1 MARTLLLTGLGC
13 AVLAL
18 TAHAEGPGAP
28 QNLRC
33 EYETNPIGL
42 DAAHPRLSWEVNDS
56 RRGATQTAYQI
67 AVAPTE
73 AAAAAGEGRLWDS
86 GRVIS
91 GQSIHVPYGGPALHA
106 GERCYWS
113 VRTWDNADAPSPWA
127 EPAFWEMGLFSAAD
141 WNAAWITIEE
151 AKAGPE
157 PVFGDWIWHHAE
169 STSEV
174 SRYFRK
180 TFELPADVKVASAT
194 AWGAANNE
202 YTFYLNGKE
211 LGGCD
216 EWKAVES
223 FDVAKELVPGKN
235 LIAIEGVHARGIAGI
250 VFGMHI
256 TLTGGRVIEV
266 RSGLHWLTSAEGP
279 EGWETPGFDANDW
292 VQPKLV
298 ARYGES
304 PWGRVADR
312 FPSRSFYLRKAFTT
326 ERSPIVRARV
336 YVSALGAYRLFING
350 TRVGQDELTPGW
362 TYFPKHILY
371 QTYDVTTLLR
381 GGENAVGMVLGNGW
395 WGGSMAGAWKDGNLR
410 GIAQLEMVYE
420 DGTRQVIATDE
431 GWKGHASPI
440 VKDSIYH
447 GETHDAQQEIAGW
460 CEPGFSDDD
469 WLPAR
474 AWTGPMGQLTA
485 QVGPAIQV
493 SEALPAVA
501 VSEPR
506 PGVFIFDFGQN
517 AAGRARLKVSGPQG
531 TRVQIRHAEILR
543 SDGTL
548 YTDNLQGAKC
558 TDVYILK
565 GVGEEVWEPAFTYR
579 GFRYAELTGYPGAPP
594 RDALVMHVMH
604 AALPAIGRFS
614 CSDSIINRV
623 QENILWSMRSNFYS
637 VPTDC
642 PQRDERL
649 GWTGDVQLF
658 LPTACWNMNVAG
670 FVTKWMR
677 DVVDSRTPDGAATD
691 VAPALNA
698 APGAPGWADAITVAP
713 WAIYTYYGDTR
724 IIETNYDAMAGWLQ
738 YMREKATDGLYVM
751 GRYGDW
757 VPVESSP
764 KETLAGAYQYLST
777 RYLADMAEAIGKAD
791 DAAELRRQATVIAD
805 LYNERYF
812 NAADNQ
818 YKGGTQTANLVPLW
832 FGITPAD
839 RRAAVV
845 GNITQNIVAHDNHLT
860 TGFIGTAYLMPV
872 LSTFGQ
878 DDLAG
883 ELATQR
889 SYPSWG
895 YMVDA
900 GASTIW
906 ERWNSDKYEELH
918 SGMNSF
924 NHYAFGTIGQWY
936 YEYLVG
942 IRPLEPGFKRI
953 LIEPHPSGLQ
963 SAEGVFHSMYGPV
976 RCAWSKDKSFT
987 LNVSIPA
994 NTTAV
999 IRTPEPCAGNLGPGD
1014 RKRVDSAGNT
1024 SFEVG
1029 AGVYTFTASPGS

>member
-18 TAHAEGPGAP
+18 TAHAERPGPP

-42 DAAHPRLSWEVNDS
+42 DVAQPRLCWEVNDS
-56 RRGATQTAYQI
+56 RRGAAQTAYRI
-67 AVAPTE
+67 IVASTK
-73 AAAAAGEGRLWDS
+73 AAAAAGEGALWDS
-86 GRVIS
+86 GRVTS
-91 GQSIHVPYGGPALHA
+91 GRSIHIPYGGPALHA
-106 GERCYWS
+106 GDRCYWS
-113 VRTWDNADAPSPWA
+113 VRTWDNAGARSPWA
-127 EPAFWEMGLFSAAD
+127 APVFWEMGLPNAAD
-141 WNAAWITIEE
+141 WKAAWVTIEE
-151 AKAGPE
+151 AKAKPE
-157 PVFGDWIWHHAE
+157 PVFGDWIWHPSE
-169 STSEV
+169 STREV

-180 TFELPADVKVASAT
+180 TVELPADARVASAT

-223 FDVAKELVPGKN
+223 FDVADELVPGKN
-235 LIAIEGVHARGIAGI
+235 VIAIKGVHARGIGGI

-256 TLTGGRVIEV
+256 TLSDGRVIDV
-266 RSGLHWLTSAEGP
+266 RSGQDWLTSAEGP
-279 EGWETPGFDANDW
+279 KGWQTPGLDAKDW
-292 VQPKLV
+292 IQPKLV
-298 ARYGES
+298 ARYGQ
-304 PWGRVADR
+304 PLWGRVADR

-326 ERSPIVRARV
+326 KRPAIARARA

-350 TRVGQDELTPGW
+350 ERVGQDELTPGW

-381 GGENAVGMVLGNGW
+381 DGHNAVGMLLGNGY

-410 GIAQLEMVYE
+410 GIAQLEIVYE
-420 DGTRQVIATDE
+420 DGTRQVIATDQT
-431 GWKGHASPI
+431 WKGHVSPI

-447 GETHDAQQEIAGW
+447 GETYDARQEIAGW
-460 CEPGFSDDD
+460 CEPGFRDDD

-474 AWTGPMGQLTA
+474 AWTAPMGQLVA
-485 QVGPAIQV
+485 QVGPTIRV
-493 SEALPAVA
+493 TEELPAVT
-501 VSEPR
+501 VSEPK

-517 AAGRARLKVSGPQG
+517 AAGRARFKVAGPKG

-543 SDGTL
+543 PDGTL

-565 GVGEEVWEPAFTYR
+565 GVGEEVWAPAFTYR

-594 RDALVMHVMH
+594 KDALVMQVMH
-604 AALPAIGRFS
+604 AALPTTGTFS
-614 CSDSIINRV
+614 CSEDIINRV
-623 QENILWSMRSNFYS
+623 QKNILWGMRSNFYS

-649 GWTGDVQLF
+649 GWTGDIQLF

-670 FVTKWMR
+670 YMTKWMR

-698 APGAPGWADAITVAP
+698 GPGAPGWADAITVTP
-713 WAIYTYYGDTR
+713 WNIYTHYGDTR
-724 IIETNYDAMAGWLQ
+724 IIETHYAAMADWLR
-738 YMREKATDGLYVM
+738 YMRKKATDGLYAV

-757 VPVESSP
+757 VPVEPSP
-764 KETLAGAYQYLST
+764 KETLAGAYQHLST
-777 RYLADMAEAIGKAD
+777 KCLADMAEAIGKAD
-791 DAAELRRQATVIAD
+791 EAAELRRQAAAIAD
-805 LYNERYF
+805 LYNRRYF

-818 YKGGTQTANLVPLW
+818 YKGRTQTANLVPLW
-832 FGITPAD
+832 FGITPKD
-839 RRAAVV
+839 KRAAVV
-845 GNITQNIVAHDNHLT
+845 RNIAQSIVAHDNHLT
-860 TGFIGTAYLMPV
+860 TGFIGTAYLMPA
-872 LSTFGQ
+872 LSTFGR

-883 ELATQR
+883 KLAVQR

-900 GASTIW
+900 GATTIW
-906 ERWNSDKYEELH
+906 ERWNSDKYEELR

-924 NHYAFGTIGQWY
+924 NHYAFGTVGQWY

-953 LIEPHPSGLQ
+953 LIEPHPSGIR
-963 SAEGVFHSMYGPV
+963 SAEASFHSMYGPI
-976 RCAWSKDKSFT
+976 RCAWSRDKTFT
-987 LNVSIPA
+987 MNVSIPA
-994 NTTAV
+994 NTTAL
-999 IRTPEPCAGNLGPGD
+999 IRTPEPCAGNLGPDD
-1014 RKRVDSAGNT
+1014 RKVVDSAGNT

-1029 AGVYTFTASPGS
+1029 AGLYTFTTTHKN